1 MNHVSWWL
9 TREGGDLHDC
19 NRNKFHHS
27 LFYTLF
33 IWLMTVDRKALED
46 IFDLSDLDGNGTMS
60 REEFNWYNIRTSDE
74 EVGDDEWEVVEGE
87 KSF

>member
-1 MNHVSWWL
+1 MPVTETSFITPCL
-9 TREGGDLHDC
+9 
-19 NRNKFHHS
+19 
-27 LFYTLF
+27 YTLF

-74 EVGDDEWEVVEGE
+74 EVGDDEWEVVEG
-87 KSF
+87 KRSF

>member
-1 MNHVSWWL
+1 MPVTETSFISP
-9 TREGGDLHDC
+9 C
-19 NRNKFHHS
+19 S
-27 LFYTLF
+27 YILF

-87 KSF
+87 RSF